1 MEIPCFAIAFSL
13 LFLHHAPL
21 PSSAVPDSIFILAGQ
36 SNMAGRGGV
45 HNNTATG
52 ALHWDG
58 IVPAQ
63 CQPNPS
69 ILRFSKDLV
78 WVPAHEP
85 LHADIDSTKT
95 NGIGPGMPFANAVL
109 TQDPDSV
116 GAVGLV
122 PCAVGGTTMNQW
134 AKGGALYGEMV
145 RRATAAVEAGG
156 GNLRG
161 LIWYQGESDTNSRQ
175 DAEEYRGRLETLFY
189 HVRQDLQLP
198 ALPIIQVALA
208 SAEGPYKETVREA
221 QLGISIP
228 NLVTVD
234 ADGLPI
240 QRDGLHLTTASQVE
254 LGHMLANA
262 FLKTNFL
269 SSPIRTSRG
278 SGVEGSSSNSPA
290 SSGVLTVPL
299 LMSALVFSLNFM
311 IMAYSVEL

>member
-1 MEIPCFAIAFSL
+1 
-13 LFLHHAPL
+13 
-21 PSSAVPDSIFILAGQ
+21 
-36 SNMAGRGGV
+36 MAGRGGV

-52 ALHWDG
+52 AVHWDG

-63 CQPNPS
+63 CEPNPS

-109 TQDPDSV
+109 TQDP
-116 GAVGLV
+116 
-122 PCAVGGTTMNQW
+122 
-134 AKGGALYGEMV
+134 EMV
-145 RRATAAVEAGG
+145 RRATAAVAAGG

-161 LIWYQGESDTNSRQ
+161 LIWYQGESDTNSRE
-175 DAEEYRGRLETLFY
+175 DAEGYRGRLETLFY

-262 FLKTNFL
+262 FLKTNFR

-290 SSGVLTVPL
+290 ISGVLTVPL
-299 LMSALVFSLNFM
+299 LMSALVFSLNYM
-311 IMAYSVEL
+311 IMAYSVDL